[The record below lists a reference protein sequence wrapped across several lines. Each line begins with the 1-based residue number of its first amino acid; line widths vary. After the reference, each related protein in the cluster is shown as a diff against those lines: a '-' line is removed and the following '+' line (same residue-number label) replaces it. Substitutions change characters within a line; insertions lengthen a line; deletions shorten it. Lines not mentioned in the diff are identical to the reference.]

1 MLCPPFFLLQ
11 ICEGKIGAANPKF
24 FVSIKKIDSK
34 QKPPDLA
41 EVGLRPLMFILR
53 NLISGLLHLR
63 QNKKKRVSSVCLRKR
78 SP

>member
-1 MLCPPFFLLQ
+1 LNGYEISCAKRLVQHPVVPAIFLLQ

-41 EVGLRPLMFILR
+41 EVRLRPFEFLSAAI
-53 NLISGLLHLR
+53 
-63 QNKKKRVSSVCLRKR
+63 
-78 SP
+78 